1 MLESWL
7 QRQNSE
13 RTQPQKTKMKK
24 VISNVIMSYLIAAT
38 DFIGG
43 FEAHFNVIDWN
54 SKRIINFVAVFVIA
68 SIIDFF
74 IQRYRKE

>member
-1 MLESWL
+1 
-7 QRQNSE
+7 
-13 RTQPQKTKMKK
+13 MKK
-24 VISNVIMSYLIAAT
+24 VISNVIMSYLIVAN
-38 DFIGG
+38 DFVGG
-43 FEAHFNVIDWN
+43 FEAHLNIIGWD